1 MQQSYIFTFVI
12 LHYNEK
18 EVTIECINKIKEKT
32 TGQNVRVVIVDNH
45 SPDRS
50 GIYLY
55 NKYREE
61 DSVKVILLEN
71 NLGFAK
77 GNNIGYQYAKKWFAS
92 DFICVMNNDVLIQD
106 DNFVEE
112 IISEYEQCGYGVIGP
127 HITLPN
133 GRLNYMYLKIM
144 KKEEYEKEWRKA
156 KKMYKYYTSK
166 LFFIR
171 NIINQT
177 IDFVFKKN
185 LEDDADSEL
194 IKQQSMTRHEN
205 IVLHGCC
212 LIFTPCYLEK
222 FEDAFDPRTFMFR
235 EEELLYLRC
244 NKENI
249 KTAYIPQLDVLHL
262 EDIST
267 NSTYKKNREREA
279 FKWKCQIDSLK
290 VLLEEL

>member
-55 NKYREE
+55 NKYRKE
-61 DSVKVILLEN
+61 DFVKVILLEN

-92 DFICVMNNDVLIQD
+92 DFICVMNNDVFIQD
-106 DNFVEE
+106 NSFVEE
-112 IISEYEQCGYGVIGP
+112 LISEYEQCGYGVIGP

-133 GRLNYMYLKIM
+133 GRLNYMYLKLM

-177 IDFVFKKN
+177 IDFIFKKN
-185 LEDDADSEL
+185 LEDDVESEL

-212 LIFTPCYLEK
+212 LVFTPCYLEK

-244 NKENI
+244 NKENV
-249 KTAYIPQLDVLHL
+249 KTAYVPQVDVLHL
-262 EDIST
+262 EDVST
-267 NSTYKKNREREA
+267 NSTYKKSREREA